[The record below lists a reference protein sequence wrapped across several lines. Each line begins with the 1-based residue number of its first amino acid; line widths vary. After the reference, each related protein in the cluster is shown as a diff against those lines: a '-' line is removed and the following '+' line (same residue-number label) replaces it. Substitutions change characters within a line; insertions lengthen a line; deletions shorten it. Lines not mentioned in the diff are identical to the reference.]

1 MALTIRGL
9 CLQKKC
15 KIMYIKYIM
24 LIILVVIK
32 YCSTL
37 GDNYV
42 KTMFNTRLSKEYTY
56 AVLERWSI
64 AYCLIEC
71 SSRKSQCSSV
81 NYNQAQQICELNG
94 PVELSMLLLE
104 SGVRNGK
111 LKSEPG
117 WTFYLKDADV
127 RYFFHFN

>member
-1 MALTIRGL
+1 MTFTVRRLYF
-9 CLQKKC
+9 QKKFN
-15 KIMYIKYIM
+15 IMKYTV
-24 LIILVVIK
+24 LLLLVVIE

-71 SSRKSQCSSV
+71 SNRKSQCSSV

-117 WTFYLKDADV
+117 WIFYLKDEDV